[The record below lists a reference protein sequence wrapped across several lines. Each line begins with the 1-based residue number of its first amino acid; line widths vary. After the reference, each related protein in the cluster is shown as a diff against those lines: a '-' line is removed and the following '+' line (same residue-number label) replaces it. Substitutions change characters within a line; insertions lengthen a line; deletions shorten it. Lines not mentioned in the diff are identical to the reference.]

1 MKLQLSRPLA
11 FFDLEATGLN
21 VSTDRIVQISILKL
35 HPDGHTESHT
45 FLVNP
50 TIPIPPESTAV
61 HHITDEDVKDAPTFK
76 IVGRR
81 VAEIINGCD
90 LAGYNSNKFDIPML
104 SEEFYRH
111 DIDIDL
117 HRCKFV
123 DVQNIFHKME
133 QRTLSAAYLFY
144 CNKDLTAAHS
154 ADGDTLATYEV
165 LMAQL
170 DKYPD
175 LGKTVDKLS
184 EFSTMHK
191 TADFAGRI
199 GYDDKGNE
207 IFNFGK
213 HKGKLVENVFN
224 TVDPTYYSWMM
235 QGDFPQ
241 DTKRV
246 ITAIKL
252 RRK

>member
-76 IVGRR
+76 VVGRR

-175 LGKTVDKLS
+175 LGKTVDSL
-184 EFSTMHK
+184 
-191 TADFAGRI
+191 
-199 GYDDKGNE
+199 
-207 IFNFGK
+207 
-213 HKGKLVENVFN
+213 
-224 TVDPTYYSWMM
+224 
-235 QGDFPQ
+235 
-241 DTKRV
+241 RV
-246 ITAIKL
+246 
-252 RRK
+252 